1 MSKKTPADYLRDLL
15 HELDDIATFT
25 TGGKPVFITDAK
37 TRKAV
42 IRSYEVIGEIC
53 KRLPDDL
60 RSANPQLDWRKL
72 IGFRDFLAHH
82 YEEVMLNYVWAAVED
97 LPTLHAAVEAMLD
110 ALNDIPPDDTT
121 HLSGA

>member
-1 MSKKTPADYLRDLL
+1 MSKKTSADYLRDMLG
-15 HELDDIATFT
+15 ELDDVVAFT
-25 TGGKPVFITDAK
+25 TGGKAVFMADAK

-42 IRSYEVIGEIC
+42 IRSYEVIGEIA

-82 YEEVMLNYVWAAVED
+82 YEEVLLGFVWEAVED
-97 LPTLHAAVEAMLD
+97 VPTLQAAIEALLATLD
-110 ALNDIPPDDTT
+110 DDG
-121 HLSGA
+121 S